1 MQKEHIE
8 QKLLI
13 RWFRM
18 QYPAI
23 SKCLFAIP
31 NGGVRH
37 IKTALKLKE
46 EGVLSGVSDLFLMMP
61 KGNFHGMFIEMKAEK
76 GKIQPSQQEFL
87 NLANSLNYKAIV
99 CFGFENAKQYIQN
112 YLQDQN

>member
-8 QKLLI
+8 QKLLV

-18 QYPAI
+18 QFPAYC
-23 SKCLFAIP
+23 KCLFAIP

-37 IKTALKLKE
+37 IRTALKLKE
-46 EGVLSGVSDLFLMMP
+46 EGVLSGVSDLFLMIP
-61 KGNFHGMFIEMKAEK
+61 KGDFHGMFIEMKAEK

-87 NLANSLNYKAIV
+87 DLANSLNYKGIV
-99 CFGFENAKQYIQN
+99 CYGFENAKESIQK
-112 YLQDQN
+112 YLQS